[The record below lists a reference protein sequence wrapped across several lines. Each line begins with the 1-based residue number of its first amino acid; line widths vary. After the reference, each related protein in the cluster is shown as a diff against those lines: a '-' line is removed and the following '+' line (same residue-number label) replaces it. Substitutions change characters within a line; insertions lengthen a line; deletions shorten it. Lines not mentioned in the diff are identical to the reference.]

1 MKRSISLIVTALFVA
16 SFIQAQTNETL
27 TNNAIVKMVKAN
39 LSNELIIDVI
49 QSSPV
54 LFTLNETAIKNLE
67 SENVPSPVI
76 DAMKIAGQ
84 KKPSM
89 AKNNVP
95 VKEPVAEKMVAGGDP
110 MVTSDKP
117 ATVLVTVQQMEGVQ
131 DTEVLD
137 ALNYVTPVKEL
148 VMFYEKEFK
157 ELDGTLR
164 EWDNKIRSTLKEVDE
179 INLQILQLESDLR
192 EKKNAD
198 SKGYSDDILSMKKK
212 LAEYR
217 LNYKQLK
224 TKLLADGENIT
235 SKLTDLSSEKARSI
249 GKKYDEVNQLVK
261 SSNTDPGTGERIVPI
276 TFTSLTIVN
285 STTNF
290 IAPAT
295 EMLVWHCNEINIIQD
310 LVREWNPKVREIIQK
325 DAELNAKLQP
335 INSKLEE
342 YKSNSKKYKS
352 EISSLKK
359 QREGIE
365 KERKQLA
372 SQMENDSNNLA
383 DNLKTACLK
392 IQESVKQRFSDII
405 GNINYS
411 YQEKLNL

>member
-1 MKRSISLIVTALFVA
+1 MKRRLSLIVTGLFVA
-16 SFIQAQTNETL
+16 GFIQAQTNETL

-54 LFTLNETAIKNLE
+54 LFTLNETGIKNLE
-67 SENVPSPVI
+67 SEKVPSPVI
-76 DAMKIAGQ
+76 DAMKMAGQ
-84 KKPSM
+84 AKSSM
-89 AKNNVP
+89 AKSSVP
-95 VKEPVAEKMVAGGDP
+95 VKEPVAEKIAAEGGP
-110 MVTSDKP
+110 LVTSDML
-117 ATVLVTVQQMEGVQ
+117 ATVLVTVQQKDEVQ

-148 VMFYEKEFK
+148 VIFYEKEFK
-157 ELDGTLR
+157 ELDGTIR

-179 INLQILQLESDLR
+179 INLQILHLERDLR

-198 SKGYSDDILSMKKK
+198 SKGYSEEILSMKKK
-212 LAEYR
+212 LVEYR
-217 LNYKQLK
+217 LNGKQLK
-224 TKLLADGENIT
+224 TKLLEDGENIT
-235 SKLTDLSSEKARSI
+235 SELTDLSSEKARSI
-249 GKKYDEVNQLVK
+249 GKKYDEFCQLVK
-261 SSNTDPGTGERIVPI
+261 SSNTDPGTGERVEPI
-276 TFTSLTIVN
+276 TFIGLNIVN

-295 EMLVWHCNEINIIQD
+295 EMLVWHRNEIKILQD
-310 LVREWNPKVREIIQK
+310 LVREWNPKVSEIIQK
-325 DAELNAKLQP
+325 DAELNAELKP

-342 YKSNSKKYKS
+342 YKSDSKKYKS
-352 EISSLKK
+352 EIAALKK
-359 QREGIE
+359 QRDGIE

-372 SQMENDSNNLA
+372 GQMENDSNELA
-383 DNLKTACLK
+383 DNMKAACLK
-392 IQESVKQRFSDII
+392 IQESVKQRYLDII